1 MIYVVFNLPTLH
13 VYTTIMMFIMGV
25 PVSMTVTMV
34 SMATMA
40 MVTVTVWTAT
50 MWVRMS
56 ERKYT
61 NQIYHKSS
69 NRNNLK
75 KRFYIF

>member
-1 MIYVVFNLPTLH
+1 
-13 VYTTIMMFIMGV
+13 MFIMGV

-34 SMATMA
+34 SMTVPMATMA

>member
-1 MIYVVFNLPTLH
+1 
-13 VYTTIMMFIMGV
+13 MFIMGV

-34 SMATMA
+34 SMAVPMATMATMATMA

>member
-1 MIYVVFNLPTLH
+1 
-13 VYTTIMMFIMGV
+13 MFIMGV

-34 SMATMA
+34 SMTVPMATMATMA

-75 KRFYIF
+75 KIFYIF